1 MQVEVEVILIYFYR
15 NIMVFIESN
24 TVITLSEI
32 NEEILTKGSNY
43 SSRLHK
49 LKRLWLQRL
58 Q

>member
-49 LKRLWLQRL
+49 LKRL
-58 Q
+58 